1 VYSSDR
7 IYPGDTQSMKN
18 LARYIIRAS
27 FSTERLNYISEDSR
41 VIYKSKTGNDT
52 KEFEAL
58 DFIASITSHIPNRN
72 EQTVRYLGLCKALH
86 KEFYLLC
93 FKHWR

>member
-1 VYSSDR
+1 
-7 IYPGDTQSMKN
+7 M
-18 LARYIIRAS
+18 
-27 FSTERLNYISEDSR
+27 

-86 KEFYLLC
+86 KPSYAEFKIMLSNATICLFLSQSRFIY
-93 FKHWR
+93 FA